1 MSNAEPASPAAD
13 LSWRPT
19 YDPSQSEL
27 NFFLHDK
34 QGSTMNMMQTA
45 HLNATI
51 EVELPVRSQI
61 RAPFSFPLAHIKS
74 VISIFEVF

>member
-27 NFFLHDK
+27 TFFGQKNIHQSECCKTEKCKFKSLAPYGRD
-34 QGSTMNMMQTA
+34 
-45 HLNATI
+45 
-51 EVELPVRSQI
+51 LPVQSRT
-61 RAPFSFPLAHIKS
+61 RVPF
-74 VISIFEVF
+74 